1 MKNLLAPLFK
11 SINIDAI
18 RKSISKSVDNYIIN
32 HCSKTMVSVCID
44 KLFLDDNNFIEC
56 TDT

>member
-18 RKSISKSVDNYIIN
+18 RKSISKSVDNLYY
-32 HCSKTMVSVCID
+32 
-44 KLFLDDNNFIEC
+44 
-56 TDT
+56 